1 MLWLDSNPLHTPK
14 NAIKNKQLAQAFLFC
29 GPRGVGKTSCARILA
44 KTINCQ
50 NLNEQIEACNNC
62 DSCNGFND
70 SHSFNIHELDAAS
83 NNGVDKIRD
92 LVDQVRFAPEWQIQH
107 LYYRRGTHAFA
118 SCFQCFFKDLRR
130 TSSPCHIYFGYYE
143 KYKILPTILSRCQ
156 IFDFK
161 RIQIDDIVKHLE
173 FIAKSKGINAEQDAL
188 HIIAQKADGALRDAL
203 SLFDQMASFS
213 NQEISYKTVIKNL
226 NILDHDYYF
235 KVTDAILNL

>member
-1 MLWLDSNPLHTPK
+1 MKNFLVSARKFRPSTFDTVVGQQSITHTLK

-92 LVDQVRFAPEWQIQH
+92 LADQVRFAPQIGKYNIYIIDEVHMLSQAAFNAF
-107 LYYRRGTHAFA
+107 LKTLEEPQPMPYLFWLQLKNIKYYQPFYQGVKFLI
-118 SCFQCFFKDLRR
+118 SK
-130 TSSPCHIYFGYYE
+130 E
-143 KYKILPTILSRCQ
+143 YKLMTL
-156 IFDFK
+156 
-161 RIQIDDIVKHLE
+161 
-173 FIAKSKGINAEQDAL
+173 
-188 HIIAQKADGALRDAL
+188 
-203 SLFDQMASFS
+203 
-213 NQEISYKTVIKNL
+213 
-226 NILDHDYYF
+226 
-235 KVTDAILNL
+235 